1 MRYANTLVSVG
12 LPVRNGAERLERVV
26 ESVLNQDHE
35 NLELVICDN
44 ASTDNTEQLCR
55 ELAAQDSRIVYHRHP
70 VNVGLLNNFIS
81 ALRLATGTFYRWV
94 GDDDWLDPRCVS
106 HSLDAFA
113 ADDRLL
119 LVTTQMTYIGADGA
133 ARTVPYDG
141 TALGSD
147 DPVTRFIEILRLQ
160 NTLATRFTEMLRLQ
174 HEFFVFVDPLYGVF
188 RREPV
193 MRIERRNIPN
203 EDQVFAAK
211 LALAGP
217 WAHVPEVLARRDWKY
232 ERRPT
237 LARKLGIPAWHGYLD
252 AELQCKEL
260 LRVIDECDL
269 DQQQRRRAKQAV
281 GRLYVRRQQYTWA
294 QRIRKLVR
302 AARHLGAVRSTMQSR
317 RDTSP

>member
-1 MRYANTLVSVG
+1 MTYTNTLVSIG
-12 LPVRNGAERLERVV
+12 LPVRNGADGLEPVV
-26 ESVLNQDHE
+26 ESVLNPDHG

-44 ASTDNTEQLCR
+44 ASTDSTEELCR
-55 ELAAQDSRIVYHRHP
+55 DLAAGDSRIVYHRHP

-81 ALRLATGTFYRWV
+81 ALRLGKGTFFRWM
-94 GDDDWLDPRCVS
+94 GDDDWLDPRCLS
-106 HSLDAFA
+106 HSLAAFE

-119 LVTTQMTYIGADGA
+119 LVTTQINYVSADGT
-133 ARTVPYDG
+133 ARTAAYDG

-147 DPVTRFIEILRLQ
+147 DPVTRFTEILRLQ
-160 NTLATRFTEMLRLQ
+160 NTFATRFTEMLRLQ
-174 HEFFVFVDPLYGVF
+174 HEFCMFVDPLYGMF

-217 WAHVPEVLARRDWKY
+217 WAHVSEVLARRNGKY
-232 ERRPT
+232 ERRSAQ
-237 LARKLGIPAWHGYLD
+237 ARKLGIPAWHGYFD

-260 LRVIDECDL
+260 LRVIDASDL
-269 DQQQRRRAKQAV
+269 DQQQRKLAKHAV

-294 QRIRKLVR
+294 QRSRKL
-302 AARHLGAVRSTMQSR
+302 ARKARQLAS
-317 RDTSP
+317 